1 MFDFI
6 EVSLHNF
13 VVFLNLLGLI
23 KHLIILIKWF
33 FSGFFHFI
41 VMGIL
46 LIEIH
51 LVSKIRLLNL
61 NRVCIRRS

>member
-6 EVSLHNF
+6 EVGLYNF

-23 KHLIILIKWF
+23 KHLLILIGWF

-61 NRVCIRRS
+61 NRVCIGSS